1 MDREEQVRTETSP
14 PVSFEEFPSVSY
26 EEWRKEA
33 EAALKGAPFEKRL
46 VTRTYEG
53 ISLQPLYT
61 EENAPLS
68 GQAETFPGA
77 ADYLRGTDPLG
88 YVRGGWAI
96 AQKCGDALPER
107 TNALLREE
115 LASGATAVHIALDG
129 ATLRC
134 LDVSD
139 EGCPFEDEGGVSL
152 ATLRDMDALLDG
164 VELRGREVH
173 LYGGESAAPILALF
187 AARLRARGEA
197 ALLEEISG
205 CIGADPLGAL
215 ALDGTLSC
223 PLDAL
228 YDEMGLVTQWA
239 QMRMP
244 RLRTVM
250 VRGDVY
256 HEGGGSAVQE
266 LGCAMA
272 TGIAYV
278 RALLR
283 RGFGVNT
290 AAAQMRFCFSQ
301 GANFFMEIAK
311 LRAARMLWAQIVQA
325 FGGSGDACRIDL
337 FASTSR
343 FTTTI
348 YDPYVNVLR
357 ASTQAFSAVVG
368 GVKGMHVGWFD
379 EAVRPPEGLSR
390 RIARNMQLLLRD
402 EFHLLQPL
410 DPAGGSWYVE
420 ALTQQLAERAWDF
433 LQRIEAEGGM
443 VQALQSG
450 LVQREIGDVF
460 AERLKNLDFRT
471 DRAVGVNMYADLS
484 ETPLPLP
491 ETDRAAVRES
501 RRRAVATYRE
511 LMDDLFRRERLGVL
525 LDQVSGPPGAFL
537 DALVE
542 AFLAGASLSEVR
554 EVLDDG
560 FSGDVV
566 VSPLRPHRWTE
577 KYEALRRRTEEAA
590 ARTGRTFRVFLAN
603 MGPLAQHKARAD
615 FSAAFMEV
623 AGFQV
628 LRNDGFATVEEAV
641 QAAAASEAD
650 VAVLCST
657 DETYPELV
665 PPLAAG
671 IKAARPDMAVLL
683 AGAPAPEH
691 KEDYVRA
698 GVDEFIHL
706 RANCYAV
713 LDALLRARGIC

>member
-1 MDREEQVRTETSP
+1 
-14 PVSFEEFPSVSY
+14 
-26 EEWRKEA
+26 
-33 EAALKGAPFEKRL
+33 
-46 VTRTYEG
+46 
-53 ISLQPLYT
+53 
-61 EENAPLS
+61 
-68 GQAETFPGA
+68 
-77 ADYLRGTDPLG
+77 
-88 YVRGGWAI
+88 
-96 AQKCGDALPER
+96 
-107 TNALLREE
+107 
-115 LASGATAVHIALDG
+115 
-129 ATLRC
+129 
-134 LDVSD
+134 
-139 EGCPFEDEGGVSL
+139 
-152 ATLRDMDALLDG
+152 
-164 VELRGREVH
+164 
-173 LYGGESAAPILALF
+173 
-187 AARLRARGEA
+187 
-197 ALLEEISG
+197 
-205 CIGADPLGAL
+205 
-215 ALDGTLSC
+215 
-223 PLDAL
+223 
-228 YDEMGLVTQWA
+228 
-239 QMRMP
+239 
-244 RLRTVM
+244 
-250 VRGDVY
+250 
-256 HEGGGSAVQE
+256 
-266 LGCAMA
+266 
-272 TGIAYV
+272 
-278 RALLR
+278 
-283 RGFGVNT
+283 
-290 AAAQMRFCFSQ
+290 
-301 GANFFMEIAK
+301 
-311 LRAARMLWAQIVQA
+311 
-325 FGGSGDACRIDL
+325 
-337 FASTSR
+337 
-343 FTTTI
+343 
-348 YDPYVNVLR
+348 
-357 ASTQAFSAVVG
+357 
-368 GVKGMHVGWFD
+368 MHVGWFD